1 MRARPCSFAGV
12 SQSERILEAA
22 LQLFARQGYERVSLR
37 QVAQAVG
44 LTPPS
49 LYHYF
54 ASKEALLETLAHQV
68 AERFEK
74 ATAGLAE
81 GGWEVTYKLE
91 RFCIAHTEVL
101 LSRPEQAA
109 IFLREAPQHLSEPQR
124 STFLERQRAYEER
137 FERILREGLERN
149 LFRELEPRFMAVS
162 LLAALNATATWYQ
175 PGGPLRPSEI
185 GQQLAG
191 VFLRGLIRSW

>member
-1 MRARPCSFAGV
+1 MN
-12 SQSERILEAA
+12 QSERILEAA
-22 LQLFARQGYERVSLR
+22 LQLFAQQGYERVSLR

-54 ASKEALLETLAHQV
+54 SSKERLLETLAHRV

-74 ATAGLAE
+74 ATAGIAE
-81 GGWEVTYKLE
+81 SDWEITYKVE
-91 RFCIAHTEVL
+91 RFCIAHTEAL
-101 LSRPEQAA
+101 LSQPEQAT
-109 IFLREAPQHLSEPQR
+109 IFLREAPRHLSEPQR
-124 STFLERQRAYEER
+124 SDFLKRQRAYEKR
-137 FERILREGLERN
+137 FEQILQEGSERN